1 MTRQEANLEILDILA
16 QLTMQYPDMRL
27 NQLLIATHIAISN
40 YDFQNSITTYDVSF
54 YEEPQDTLARMK
66 EKGLPLVNGQS

>member
-1 MTRQEANLEILDILA
+1 MTRQEANLEILDILS
-16 QLTMQYPDMRL
+16 QLAMQYPDMRL

-40 YDFQNSITTYDVSF
+40 YDFHNSITTYDVSF